1 MKNAIIMLMAAT
13 GILLF
18 SGCMTGYGSISD
30 HQKRQMTTQEIV
42 TMTTE
47 GISDSLIIS
56 QIRATHS
63 EFTLSSQ
70 DILNLKKAGVS
81 EGVIGEMI
89 YTSDHPASSE
99 SYPRDYYYVSLGYLW
114 NNWWWDPWGIPLYY
128 PSYHFPV
135 LYRSG
140 FYQPYTHFGHFAA
153 PHWGGGGTSHRG
165 GRHR

>member
-1 MKNAIIMLMAAT
+1 MKNIVIVLMAAT

-30 HQKRQMTTQEIV
+30 HQKRQMTTREIV

-47 GISDSLIIS
+47 GVSDSLIIA

-81 EGVIGEMI
+81 DGVVIESQRMRCRPV
-89 YTSDHPASSE
+89 YTSAENRLTFIHTCRTLRATKIKKPQT
-99 SYPRDYYYVSLGYLW
+99 RIKNFTIVHLQ
-114 NNWWWDPWGIPLYY
+114 
-128 PSYHFPV
+128 PSIKN
-135 LYRSG
+135 
-140 FYQPYTHFGHFAA
+140 Q
-153 PHWGGGGTSHRG
+153 
-165 GRHR
+165 